1 MLSTM
6 APGSTVGTL
15 VANMT
20 SVNATEDACTKSYS
34 AFLSGMTSLLLVLL
48 ILLTLAG
55 ILFIIFVRKLVH
67 RMDVWLIAL
76 LIELLLWVLGK
87 MIQEFS
93 STGLCLLTQNMM
105 FLGLM
110 CSVWTHLGMALEK
123 TLALFSRTPKRTSHR
138 NVCLYL
144 MGVFCL
150 VLLLIII
157 LLITMGPDANLNRGP
172 NMCREGPTKGMHTA
186 VQGLKAGCYL
196 LATDGKTLMKGVE
209 LVRKTACK
217 FVQTRCRRVLDL
229 VLADARVKE
238 AASLLS
244 HRPFQESF
252 TQGLPVGFL
261 PVIDILN
268 QAYTDLREGRVPM
281 GELCFSTELSR
292 KLSAYKSTQMPH
304 LAVYQKFV
312 ERNEELPQIHDRIQY
327 VFVEPKGGVKGARK
341 TEMAEDPAY
350 AERHGVPVA
359 VDHYFDKLLQ
369 GAANILQCLF
379 DNNSGAAL
387 SVLQNFTARPP
398 F

>member
-1 MLSTM
+1 MGEDGLRRPQTRNLPPWAAAACPSAARAPAPSRGAHIITMGPDANLNRGPNMCREGPTKGMHTAVQGLKAGCYLLAAVLIVLLTVIIIWKLLRTKFGRKPRLICNVTFTGLICAFSWFMLSLPLLFLGE
-6 APGSTVGTL
+6 AGSLGFDCTE
-15 VANMT
+15 
-20 SVNATEDACTKSYS
+20 SEDACTKSYS

-172 NMCREGPTKGMHTA
+172 NMCREGSP
-186 VQGLKAGCYL
+186 
-196 LATDGKTLMKGVE
+196 
-209 LVRKTACK
+209 RW
-217 FVQTRCRRVLDL
+217 TRGPWWRASCWSEPDWV
-229 VLADARVKE
+229 VS
-238 AASLLS
+238 AA
-244 HRPFQESF
+244 
-252 TQGLPVGFL
+252 
-261 PVIDILN
+261 
-268 QAYTDLREGRVPM
+268 
-281 GELCFSTELSR
+281 
-292 KLSAYKSTQMPH
+292 K
-304 LAVYQKFV
+304 
-312 ERNEELPQIHDRIQY
+312 EELAQAVSYFACHL
-327 VFVEPKGGVKGARK
+327 
-341 TEMAEDPAY
+341 PAWWTSRLFS
-350 AERHGVPVA
+350 AFALACP
-359 VDHYFDKLLQ
+359 LLQ
-369 GAANILQCLF
+369 GAIW
-379 DNNSGAAL
+379 
-387 SVLQNFTARPP
+387 RK
-398 F
+398 

>member
-1 MLSTM
+1 MLQTPPSLALTSKMLSTM

-55 ILFIIFVRKLVH
+55 ILFIIFVRTLVH

-196 LATDGKTLMKGVE
+196 LAAVLIVLLTVIIIWKLLRTKFGRKPRLICNVTFTGLICAFSWFMLSLPLLFLGEAGSLGFDCTE
-209 LVRKTACK
+209 SLVARYYPGPAACLALLLIILYAWSFSHFMDSLKNQVTVTARY
-217 FVQTRCRRVLDL
+217 FRRVP
-229 VLADARVKE
+229 
-238 AASLLS
+238 S
-244 HRPFQESF
+244 Q
-252 TQGLPVGFL
+252 
-261 PVIDILN
+261 
-268 QAYTDLREGRVPM
+268 
-281 GELCFSTELSR
+281 ST
-292 KLSAYKSTQMPH
+292 
-304 LAVYQKFV
+304 
-312 ERNEELPQIHDRIQY
+312 
-327 VFVEPKGGVKGARK
+327 
-341 TEMAEDPAY
+341 
-350 AERHGVPVA
+350 
-359 VDHYFDKLLQ
+359 
-369 GAANILQCLF
+369 
-379 DNNSGAAL
+379 
-387 SVLQNFTARPP
+387 
-398 F
+398 

>member
-1 MLSTM
+1 M
-6 APGSTVGTL
+6 
-15 VANMT
+15 
-20 SVNATEDACTKSYS
+20 
-34 AFLSGMTSLLLVLL
+34 
-48 ILLTLAG
+48 
-55 ILFIIFVRKLVH
+55 
-67 RMDVWLIAL
+67 
-76 LIELLLWVLGK
+76 
-87 MIQEFS
+87 
-93 STGLCLLTQNMM
+93 
-105 FLGLM
+105 
-110 CSVWTHLGMALEK
+110 
-123 TLALFSRTPKRTSHR
+123 
-138 NVCLYL
+138 
-144 MGVFCL
+144 
-150 VLLLIII
+150 
-157 LLITMGPDANLNRGP
+157 LITKKRYVGVL
-172 NMCREGPTKGMHTA
+172 
-186 VQGLKAGCYL
+186 
-196 LATDGKTLMKGVE
+196 TDGKTLMKGVE

-350 AERHGVPVA
+350 ADRHGVPVA